1 MPHALIL
8 GGTGA
13 IGRATARR
21 LLNAG
26 WSVNVTG
33 RNPARLPADLATA
46 GAAFIP
52 ADREDPGQL
61 RAAFGNGADLL
72 VDCLCYTARHA
83 AMLVPMARDVAST
96 VMVSAKAV
104 YVDGAGNHANS
115 PVPSR
120 FDGPVRE
127 SQPTMAPAGPDTDYR
142 TRDGYG
148 ASKVAAE
155 QVLLDSGAPVSV
167 LRPGKVHGPGAS
179 TPREWVFVKRALDQR
194 PAVFL
199 ARRGRG
205 VDQPTAAANVAALI
219 ETVAAKPG
227 RRVLNSADPDAPHAL
242 DIARTIARLL
252 DHRWQEVLLADDGDS
267 QLGRH
272 PWDVPHPVMLDTTA
286 AVELGYTPVGDYATT
301 VADTVEWLAATAR
314 DSDTADQLPG
324 AYDPYFGPMLDYA
337 AEDRYLRRTS

>member
-1 MPHALIL
+1 MGYARAMPRALIL

-13 IGRATARR
+13 IGLATARR
-21 LLNAG
+21 LLAAG

-46 GAAFIP
+46 GATFIP
-52 ADREDPGQL
+52 AEREDPGQV
-61 RAAFGNGADLL
+61 RVAFG
-72 VDCLCYTARHA
+72 
-83 AMLVPMARDVAST
+83 
-96 VMVSAKAV
+96 
-104 YVDGAGNHANS
+104 DGAGNHANS
-115 PVPSR
+115 PTPPR

-155 QVLLDSGAPVSV
+155 QVLLDSGASVTV

-179 TPREWVFVKRALDQR
+179 TPREWVFVKRVLDRR

-199 ARRGRG
+199 ARQGRG

-219 ETVAAKPG
+219 ETVAATPG
-227 RRVLNSADPDAPHAL
+227 RRVLNSAGPDAPTAL
-242 DIARTIARLL
+242 EISRTIARLL
-252 DHRWQEVLLADDGDS
+252 DHRWQEVLLADDADS
-267 QLGRH
+267 PLGRH
-272 PWDVPHPVMLDTTA
+272 PWDVPHPVVLDTTA

-301 VADTVEWLAATAR
+301 VADTVEWLVATAG
-314 DSDTADQLPG
+314 DSGTADQLPG
-324 AYDPYFGPMLDYA
+324 ADDPYFGAMLDYA
-337 AEDRYLRRTS
+337 AEDHYLRRTS

>member
-1 MPHALIL
+1 
-8 GGTGA
+8 
-13 IGRATARR
+13 
-21 LLNAG
+21 
-26 WSVNVTG
+26 
-33 RNPARLPADLATA
+33 
-46 GAAFIP
+46 
-52 ADREDPGQL
+52 
-61 RAAFGNGADLL
+61 
-72 VDCLCYTARHA
+72 
-83 AMLVPMARDVAST
+83 
-96 VMVSAKAV
+96 
-104 YVDGAGNHANS
+104 
-115 PVPSR
+115 
-120 FDGPVRE
+120 
-127 SQPTMAPAGPDTDYR
+127 
-142 TRDGYG
+142 
-148 ASKVAAE
+148 
-155 QVLLDSGAPVSV
+155 
-167 LRPGKVHGPGAS
+167 
-179 TPREWVFVKRALDQR
+179 
-194 PAVFL
+194 VFL